1 MSLHWPAKNRE
12 RMTTM
17 DLGAATWWWLIAGL
31 LVVAELFIGSFYML
45 MLALGCVAGAIAAH
59 LGTAYPAQLFIA
71 AIVGAGTTALWHYR
85 RARAPRSAPVE
96 SNRDANLDI
105 GQTLQVPAWNAQGA
119 ARVNY
124 RGSTWDVQY
133 RGPGLPA
140 PGPHVIV
147 AVQGNRLIVAPAA

>member
-1 MSLHWPAKNRE
+1 MN
-12 RMTTM
+12 
-17 DLGAATWWWLIAGL
+17 LGAATWWWLIAGA

-45 MLALGCVAGAIAAH
+45 MLALGCAAGALAAH
-59 LGTAYPAQLFIA
+59 LGAAYTTQIFTA

-105 GQTLQVPAWNAQGA
+105 GQTLQVAAWDAYGA
-119 ARVNY
+119 ARVSY
-124 RGSTWDVQY
+124 RGSAWNVEY
-133 RGPGLPA
+133 RGPGTPA

-147 AVQGNRLIVAPAA
+147 AVQGNRLVVAPVSS